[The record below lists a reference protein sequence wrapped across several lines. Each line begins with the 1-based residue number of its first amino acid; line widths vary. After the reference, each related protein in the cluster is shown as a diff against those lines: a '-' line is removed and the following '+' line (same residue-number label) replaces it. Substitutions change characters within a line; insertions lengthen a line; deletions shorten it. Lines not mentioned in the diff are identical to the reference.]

1 MWLRHNIEVAQTRMA
16 KSEPIRFRTERLQDE
31 LCREL
36 NLKDIQWDCG
46 WDTTHK
52 IGKTYQ
58 SVLFFP
64 TIFFLNLQYLI
75 AVSDQVPENRVFGFL
90 IRRKPSANS
99 SSYFLLFLFLSFIRP
114 HSYFANSLPF

>member
-52 IGKTYQ
+52 IGKNFI
-58 SVLFFP
+58 SRFSFFLLFFK
-64 TIFFLNLQYLI
+64 IFNTYLI
-75 AVSDQVPENRVFGFL
+75 AVSDQVPEN
-90 IRRKPSANS
+90 
-99 SSYFLLFLFLSFIRP
+99 LSFGHFSSFSSQI
-114 HSYFANSLPF
+114 